1 MSVRKLKAKDLG
13 QISKIVSKMDIKDKI
28 PGLFRDVTGKTQ
40 AELKEVET
48 KIAADIIFLILENY
62 WKAEKE
68 FYQFLASV
76 SGKSIK
82 EVEDVEIT
90 ELVNIVKEIA
100 KDESFSSFFNIVA

>member
-13 QISKIVSKMDIKDKI
+13 QISKVVSKMDIKDKI
-28 PGLFRDVTGKTQ
+28 PGLFRDVTGKTE

-62 WKAEKE
+62 WKAEKD
-68 FYQFLASV
+68 FHQFLSNV
-76 SGKSIK
+76 SGKSVK
-82 EVEDVEIT
+82 EVEDLEIA
-90 ELVNIVKEIA
+90 ELINILKEVA